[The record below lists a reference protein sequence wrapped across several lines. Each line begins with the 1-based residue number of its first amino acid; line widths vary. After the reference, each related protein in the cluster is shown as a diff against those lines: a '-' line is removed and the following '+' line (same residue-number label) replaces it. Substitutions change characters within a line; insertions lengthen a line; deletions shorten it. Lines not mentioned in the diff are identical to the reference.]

1 MQPLV
6 SVKNLLLL
14 KKYGLGYPITK
25 TPWPSRYPVGRCF
38 CVPGAH
44 RMGPHLALGKVFPR
58 ATQGTVGKT
67 SPSSLWPLSDS
78 DQEPPVADMVGMKPS
93 FRATHQLLP
102 TDSNIPVLHP
112 TPHTTIGLLFLSV
125 YSTSKFLGVSS
136 PYHRKGMGLY
146 SFPKQSATGFAAS
159 ITSELPSK
167 ELG

>member
-1 MQPLV
+1 MGEGILSPKPLGHPDIPWEDV
-6 SVKNLLLL
+6 SVCQEHT
-14 KKYGLGYPITK
+14 GWAPT
-25 TPWPSRYPVGRCF
+25 WP
-38 CVPGAH
+38 
-44 RMGPHLALGKVFPR
+44 LGKSSPELPKELWE
-58 ATQGTVGKT
+58 TVGKT

-112 TPHTTIGLLFLSV
+112 TPHMTIGLLFLSV